1 MTILGILLAL
11 FTASVV
17 LFAAWTLLKDH
28 FTNKKNEYAA
38 QPVMPYMAPNTE
50 AVINDPVLFVVA
62 SNWWPFFTDEAV
74 HWANT
79 SLINHYYDLQDEK
92 DMDAYVLIG
101 IGGSPEQPDE
111 LYVIPLNNIPKYMHY
126 LTARFL
132 KPYTHHSLQQP
143 INTLRT

>member
-1 MTILGILLAL
+1 MTIIGILLAL
-11 FTASVV
+11 FTATVV
-17 LFAAWTLLKDH
+17 VFAAWSLLKDH
-28 FTNKKNEYAA
+28 FANKKNEFAA
-38 QPVMPYMAPNTE
+38 QPVMPYMAPDTE

-62 SNWWPFFTDEAV
+62 SNWWPFFSDEAV

-79 SLINHYYDLQDEK
+79 SLINHYYDLQEEK

-111 LYVIPLNNIPKYMHY
+111 LYVIPLNNIPRYMHY

-132 KPYTHHSLQQP
+132 KPYARRASELSFQEAE
-143 INTLRT
+143 